1 MNDCPNG
8 DMRDL
13 LPDLLH
19 DRLGAAE
26 RGAVKSH
33 LLGCADCREELDLLR
48 DMNRALRRVPA
59 VSVADIVAAL
69 PVPGAPARRS
79 WGGWRVAAAIA
90 FVAAGGTS
98 VALLRQQPVAVDQ
111 TAVVSPALPA
121 VVAVVAD
128 SAPVDVAA
136 TRGPADGGTAA
147 VQGSGQ
153 PPELAVASAAIGDLD
168 ESELA
173 ALLDDIGSLDAV
185 TPADVD
191 TPAAVSPIA
200 PGTAGEGA

>member
-19 DRLGAAE
+19 GRLGAAE
-26 RGAVKSH
+26 RGAVEAH
-33 LLGCADCREELDLLR
+33 LLACVDCREELELLR
-48 DMNRALRRVPA
+48 DMSRALRRVPA

-69 PVPGAPARRS
+69 PAPGSARRS

-98 VALLRQQPVAVDQ
+98 VALLRHQPAAIERS
-111 TAVVSPALPA
+111 AVVSPALPA
-121 VVAVVAD
+121 VAAD
-128 SAPVDVAA
+128 SAPMDVATA
-136 TRGPADGGTAA
+136 PGSAELGTPA
-147 VQGSGQ
+147 VQGSEQ

-168 ESELA
+168 ESELS

-191 TPAAVSPIA
+191 NPAAVSPIA
-200 PGTAGEGA
+200 PGTGEEGA